1 MTDRTS
7 SVQAAALPLA
17 GCSTVFFS
25 LAWEVVALSA
35 VSFFIDVVVLVFESD
50 SSVLLV
56 MPVIIPSDFWAE
68 EEFFF
73 FFACV
78 VSFLG
83 MEETTVF
90 LEGTD
95 VAGIIIAAVAV
106 GFGADVWFVVCP
118 LSGVDTGEVISNESS
133 EEKSPP
139 SRSPSIGFERTRAP
153 FCSRQRILEV
163 RFSFVNFTYRYPSS
177 SKKADDNVTPSGVG
191 LKLSDDVIEIQSAL
205 FN

>member
-1 MTDRTS
+1 MRFEPT
-7 SVQAAALPLA
+7 
-17 GCSTVFFS
+17 CSTVFFS

-73 FFACV
+73 FFTCV

-90 LEGTD
+90 LEGAD

-118 LSGVDTGEVISNESS
+118 LSGVDTGEVISNGSS

-139 SRSPSIGFERTRAP
+139 SRSPSIGFERGRPSAP
-153 FCSRQRILEV
+153 DKEYWR
-163 RFSFVNFTYRYPSS
+163 
-177 SKKADDNVTPSGVG
+177 
-191 LKLSDDVIEIQSAL
+191 
-205 FN
+205 

>member
-1 MTDRTS
+1 MRFEPT
-7 SVQAAALPLA
+7 
-17 GCSTVFFS
+17 CSTVFFS

-73 FFACV
+73 FFTCV

-90 LEGTD
+90 LEGAD

-118 LSGVDTGEVISNESS
+118 LSGVDTGEVISNGLPRKNRHRHGHPQLVLNERGR
-133 EEKSPP
+133 P
-139 SRSPSIGFERTRAP
+139 SAP
-153 FCSRQRILEV
+153 DKEYWR
-163 RFSFVNFTYRYPSS
+163 
-177 SKKADDNVTPSGVG
+177 
-191 LKLSDDVIEIQSAL
+191 
-205 FN
+205 

>member
-1 MTDRTS
+1 MRFEPT
-7 SVQAAALPLA
+7 
-17 GCSTVFFS
+17 CSTVFFS

-90 LEGTD
+90 LEGAD

-118 LSGVDTGEVISNESS
+118 LSGVDTGEVISNGSS

-139 SRSPSIGFERTRAP
+139 SRSPSIGFERTRSP

-177 SKKADDNVTPSGVG
+177 SKKADDNVAPSGVG
-191 LKLSDDVIEIQSAL
+191 LKLSEFPSYFSTYL
-205 FN
+205 SHY

>member
-1 MTDRTS
+1 MRFEPT
-7 SVQAAALPLA
+7 
-17 GCSTVFFS
+17 CSTVFFS

-90 LEGTD
+90 LEGAD

-118 LSGVDTGEVISNESS
+118 LSGVDTGEVISNGSS

-139 SRSPSIGFERTRAP
+139 SRSPSIGFERTRSP

-177 SKKADDNVTPSGVG
+177 SKKADDNVAPSGVG
-191 LKLSDDVIEIQSAL
+191 LKLSDDVIGSSQHCLTEIW
-205 FN
+205 

>member
-1 MTDRTS
+1 MTG
-7 SVQAAALPLA
+7 VQTCALRSHTANKHENREACLPDWNRKCKCNTNQQELEPT
-17 GCSTVFFS
+17 CSTVFFS

-73 FFACV
+73 FFTCV

-90 LEGTD
+90 LEGAD

-118 LSGVDTGEVISNESS
+118 LSGVDTGEVISNGSS

-139 SRSPSIGFERTRAP
+139 SRSPSIGFERTRSP

-163 RFSFVNFTYRYPSS
+163 RFSFVNFTYR
-177 SKKADDNVTPSGVG
+177 
-191 LKLSDDVIEIQSAL
+191 
-205 FN
+205 

>member
-1 MTDRTS
+1 M
-7 SVQAAALPLA
+7 
-17 GCSTVFFS
+17 
-25 LAWEVVALSA
+25 VALSA
-35 VSFFIDVVVLVFESD
+35 VSVFVDAVVLVLEPDF
-50 SSVLLV
+50 SVLLV
-56 MPVIIPSDFWAE
+56 IPVIIPSDFWVE
-68 EEFFF
+68 EDFFF
-73 FFACV
+73 FFVCV

-83 MEETTVF
+83 LEETTVF
-90 LEGTD
+90 LEGAD

-106 GFGADVWFVVCP
+106 GFGAAVWFIVCP